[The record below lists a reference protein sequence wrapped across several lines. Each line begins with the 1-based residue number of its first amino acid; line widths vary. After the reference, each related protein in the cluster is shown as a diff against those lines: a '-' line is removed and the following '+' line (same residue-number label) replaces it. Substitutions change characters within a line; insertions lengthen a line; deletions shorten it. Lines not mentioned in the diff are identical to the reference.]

1 MMNALDIFD
10 GSRAIARL
18 LILLHDKTQG
28 IPVTTTHRLMKKK
41 YGVARTATDSSLK
54 AAIQL
59 GLVEQ
64 YESEEYKVNIL
75 TPRGD
80 AVAAKVKE
88 LEEAL
93 TGEALVDASLGLC
106 SQWMGVI
113 PLSHLDKIYSHVR
126 IRQPYA
132 SFVIRL

>member
-1 MMNALDIFD
+1 MNALDIFD

-18 LILLHDKTQG
+18 LILLHDKIQG
-28 IPVTTTHRLMKKK
+28 MPMTTKHRLMKEK
-41 YGVARTATDSSLK
+41 YAVARTATDSSLK

-64 YESEEYKVNIL
+64 YESGEYKVNIL

-88 LEEAL
+88 LEEAR
-93 TGEALVDASLGLC
+93 TGEALVDPS
-106 SQWMGVI
+106 
-113 PLSHLDKIYSHVR
+113 R
-126 IRQPYA
+126 E
-132 SFVIRL
+132 